1 MSTLHGKVIGGGG
14 SGGRVQPEKTVTP
27 TDNEQIIKADE
38 GYNSLAKIIIEAIPS
53 NYGHIAYN
61 GATIRVY

>member
-1 MSTLHGKVIGGGG
+1 MSTLHGKVIGGG

-38 GYNSLAKIIIEAIPS
+38 GYNSLAKIIVEAIPS